1 MVKSW
6 LIFIRLQII
15 VNYPLLIKAS
25 DKCKCI
31 CNVLNENINK
41 VAAVLES
48 GVHCFIINQRR

>member
-1 MVKSW
+1 MVN
-6 LIFIRLQII
+6 FIRLQII
-15 VNYPLLIKAS
+15 VNYRLLIKAS

-31 CNVLNENINK
+31 CICNVLNDNINK